1 MFNEKKLIVQSLLPL
16 LENNSLTFTIPSI
29 LDNWGLKEVK
39 DSASNKINTIMIFI
53 IFTITFHFL

>member
-1 MFNEKKLIVQSLLPL
+1 MFNEKKLIAQSLLPL

-29 LDNWGLKEVK
+29 LDNWVLKEVK
-39 DSASNKINTIMIFI
+39 DSTSNKINTIMIFI

>member
-1 MFNEKKLIVQSLLPL
+1 MFNEKKLIAQSLLPL

-29 LDNWGLKEVK
+29 LDNWVLKEVN
-39 DSASNKINTIMIFI
+39 DSTSNKINTIMIFI

>member
-29 LDNWGLKEVK
+29 LDNWVLKEVK

>member
-1 MFNEKKLIVQSLLPL
+1 MFNEKKLIAQSLLPL

-29 LDNWGLKEVK
+29 LDNWVLKEVK
-39 DSASNKINTIMIFI
+39 DSTSNKINTIVIFI